1 MPMPIDGFV
10 AYLNGGDPIKVLD
23 CGGVSYVAHMGDDSS
38 IIRAARMSTQ
48 KGFLG
53 WGPGHVCRH
62 CHTTKERSGIQT
74 TASSGVPFHEFIEK
88 NELSLSGCAI
98 CGYGIGAFQHNL
110 ACSDAPKGVHVFEPH
125 PGDAKLLEFLYRNKH
140 MTPFEMCELVLKVKA
155 PIEVF
160 RQLHRHRTFSINEES
175 ARYSQMKNEHYV
187 PELSRFDAVA
197 SANRQA
203 SSVTGIVPMPAW
215 SRETMQQRVQR
226 EQQDAYTEYVRM
238 LEAGVPKEVARINTP
253 VSRYSSMMWKANLRN
268 WLQMLTLRDEEH
280 AQWETREFAKA
291 CGVIVQRLFPRTY
304 WLWEEYTKHA
314 VTLSRSEAASLKAML
329 CDLRDG
335 HPSLPAESEPLY
347 LRLTK

>member
-10 AYLNGGDPIKVLD
+10 AYPDGGDPIKVLD
-23 CGGVSYVAHMGDDSS
+23 HGEVSYAAHMGDDSS

-53 WGPGHVCRH
+53 WGPGHVCRY
-62 CHTTKERSGIQT
+62 CHTTKERGEGKV
-74 TASSGVPFHEFIEK
+74 AHHEFVEREAI
-88 NELSLSGCAI
+88 SAGMTGCRT

-125 PGDAKLLEFLYRNKH
+125 GGDAKLLEYLYRNKH

-203 SSVTGIVPMPAW
+203 SSVTGIVPMPAF
-215 SRETMQQRVQR
+215 SRETMQGCVQR
-226 EQQDAYTEYVRM
+226 EQQDVYTEYVHM

-291 CGVIVQRLFPRTY
+291 CGLMVQRLFPRTY
-304 WLWEEYTKHA
+304 WLWEEHTKHS

-335 HPSLPAESEPLY
+335 HQSLPAESEPLY